1 MTNTLPT
8 LPDYKRREAAFA
20 LYRAQRPGTSVDS
33 FERLDKLTGR
43 TYLDLVD
50 LIAPAIIDFATER
63 ENKRA
68 VHAAESLTF
77 TDWAKQVEVGW
88 DDRED
93 LRVNFAAGGIAAGRL
108 IKETRPTSPLPETD
122 DGLGEAPAV

>member
-1 MTNTLPT
+1 MMNTLPT
-8 LPDYKRREAAFA
+8 LPDYKRREAALA
-20 LYRAQRPGTSVDS
+20 LYRAQRPGTPVES

-50 LIAPAIIDFATER
+50 LIAPVIIDYATER

-77 TDWAKQVEVGW
+77 TDWAKQVDVGW
-88 DDRED
+88 EDRED
-93 LRVNFAAGGIAAGRL
+93 LRVNFAAGGTAASKL
-108 IKETRPTSPLPETD
+108 IEQTRPQLATRET
-122 DGLGEAPAV
+122 VV